1 MYGVFPVK
9 SRGQNLESIKGVS
22 IIAIFSSNLRRLRK
36 DANLTQVNL
45 AEKADLAPNFI
56 NDIENV
62 KKWVSAESLGKLA
75 NALEVEPS
83 QFFISSPIWNN
94 QSREI
99 ISLFLS
105 DFEKMS
111 QDYRKRFLVEDTGE
125 QPV

>member
-1 MYGVFPVK
+1 MKRKG
-9 SRGQNLESIKGVS
+9 RNIESIKGVS

-56 NDIENV
+56 NDIENG

-75 NALEVEPS
+75 SALEVEPS
-83 QFFISSPIWNN
+83 QFFVSSPKWNN
-94 QSREI
+94 QGKEI

-105 DFEKMS
+105 DFDKMS
-111 QDYRKRFLVEDTGE
+111 QDYRRRFLIEDAEE
-125 QPV
+125 QP